1 MTVKLIILDQ
11 EAILDFQF
19 GPDLKNET
27 FLDHCILDLDNLLF
41 RIFFV
46 SRTFRIYCTHSCM
59 SSLLTIKLFQ
69 RKTSIRPH
77 SLQNPIKRG
86 EG

>member
-1 MTVKLIILDQ
+1 MTVNLIILEQ

-19 GPDLKNET
+19 GPDLKNEK
-27 FLDHCILDLDNLLF
+27 FLGHCILDLDNFLF
-41 RIFFV
+41 VFFLG
-46 SRTFRIYCTHSCM
+46 FLEYIAHIHSCT